1 MTWNFYK
8 AAIQNREIRIGSI
21 IGVVVL
27 LVLALISTAN
37 EMWYVALAAEAWG
50 DGRAEVDLNRAQ
62 EKKLDKW
69 RRFMSCAS
77 LLSFIFCVAQVEI
90 AIKCNGLQPDKNF
103 SHPGQSIPL
112 VVGVFVLLDDIA
124 ALVGTIKDL

>member
-1 MTWNFYK
+1 
-8 AAIQNREIRIGSI
+8 
-21 IGVVVL
+21 VVFL
-27 LVLALISTAN
+27 LVLALFSTAN
-37 EMWYVALAAEAWG
+37 GIWYVKLAAEAWG
-50 DGRAEVDLNRAQ
+50 DGTPEVDLNREQ
-62 EKKLDKW
+62 EKHIDKW
-69 RRFMSCAS
+69 RRSMSCVS
-77 LLSFIFCVAQVEI
+77 MLSFIFCVAQVEI